1 MYLKIAT
8 QLNLRPEQIAATVD
22 LLDAGNTLPFIAHHR
37 KEATGRLDR
46 VGMDRG
52 EQEMTQI
59 EQWAIFELSLK
70 GPKDGNPFVD
80 VSFGTRF
87 SHKHRVVEV
96 NGFYD
101 GDGVYRVRFMPDAP
115 GPWSYVT
122 TSSRAELNGVKGQF
136 TCTEPGL
143 GNHGPVRV
151 SNTYHFA
158 YADGSPYFPIGT
170 TCYVWNHQG
179 DTLEEQTLETLRAA
193 PFNKMRMCVFP
204 KHYVFNQNE
213 PVYHAFERTEAG
225 EWDYARFNP
234 AFFQHL
240 EQRIGDLRDLGIEA
254 DLILFHPY
262 DRWGYATMDAETNEH
277 YLRYLVARLAAYRNV
292 WWSLANEYDLMEAK
306 AMADWDRFFRIVQA
320 SDPYQHLRSIHNCR
334 QFYDHGKPWVTH
346 CSIQHHDLKKTTEW
360 RELYGKPVVMDEC
373 GYEGDV
379 EFNWGNL
386 TPQELVNRFWEGT
399 VRGGYVGHGE
409 TYLHPQ
415 DVLWWSKGGVLHGQS
430 PARIAF
436 LRRIL
441 EEGPTQGIDPATKHW
456 NVICAGVAGEYYL
469 HYFGNTQSVRRF
481 IALPEDIEFS
491 IETIDAWE
499 MTITPL
505 EGTYSGRCEIPLP
518 GKPYIALR
526 IRKAT

>member
-1 MYLKIAT
+1 M
-8 QLNLRPEQIAATVD
+8 R
-22 LLDAGNTLPFIAHHR
+22 TLQNAVER
-37 KEATGRLDR
+37 
-46 VGMDRG
+46 
-52 EQEMTQI
+52 
-59 EQWAIFELSLK
+59 WNIFEISLN
-70 GPKDGNPFVD
+70 GPQDKNPFMD
-80 VSFGTRF
+80 VSFGARF

-96 NGFYD
+96 GGFYD
-101 GDGVYRVRFMPDAP
+101 GDGTYRVRFMPDTP

-122 TSSRAELNGVKGQF
+122 MSNCAELNDIAGQF
-136 TCTEPGL
+136 TCAESGPD
-143 GNHGPVRV
+143 NHGPVRV
-151 SNTYHFA
+151 SNTTHFA

-179 DTLEEQTLETLRAA
+179 DELEEQTLETLKTA

-204 KHYVFNQNE
+204 KHYTFNQNE
-213 PVYHAFERTEAG
+213 PVYHAFERTDSG

-262 DRWGYATMDAETNEH
+262 DRWGYATMDAATDDR

-292 WWSLANEYDLMEAK
+292 WWSMANEYDLMEAK
-306 AMADWDRFFRIVQA
+306 TMADWDRFFRIVQE
-320 SDPYQHLRSIHNCR
+320 SDPTQHLRSIHNCF

-346 CSIQHHDLKKTTEW
+346 CSVQSHDLGKMTEW
-360 RELYGKPVVMDEC
+360 RKLYGKPVVVDEC
-373 GYEGDV
+373 GYEGNI
-379 EFNWGNL
+379 ELNWGNL
-386 TPQELVNRFWEGT
+386 TPQELVSRFWRGT
-399 VRGGYVGHGE
+399 AQGGYVGHGE
-409 TYLHPQ
+409 TYLHPR

-436 LRRIL
+436 LRRVL
-441 EEGPTQGIDPATKHW
+441 EEGPAQGIDPTAEHW
-456 NVICAGVAGEYYL
+456 NVTCAGVAGEYYL
-469 HYFGNTQSVRRF
+469 HYFGNGQSARRF
-481 IALPEDIEFS
+481 IDLPKDAEFAIE
-491 IETIDAWE
+491 IIDAWE

-526 IRKAT
+526 IRKVA